1 LSTPDAA
8 ENPRREGLDTLVG
21 LFASIAIF
29 IGLLG
34 ITNFDMSI
42 DGNHLQMRPVR
53 VEVAAVT
60 LALIAAGIGGRH
72 RRLAA
77 AAVAITAVCW
87 LLAMTIAVLT
97 QRPLF

>member
-1 LSTPDAA
+1 
-8 ENPRREGLDTLVG
+8 
-21 LFASIAIF
+21 
-29 IGLLG
+29 
-34 ITNFDMSI
+34 
-42 DGNHLQMRPVR
+42 VR